1 MKFSAVS
8 LLGPPTPCLLSP
20 SKITP
25 KRSFLT
31 LIIFNLKSTG
41 TGAIPQGYVTGGL
54 LMQTSEIC
62 IRNLQK
68 KILNELNCIMENV
81 FLCSSAQFLACFRL
95 EGQRDGKLGGQGTEF
110 MQHIY
115 ILANTYKNVS
125 PGYYILR
132 TKASCTF

>member
-41 TGAIPQGYVTGGL
+41 TGAIPWGYVKRGVTYANKLNLHKKSAEENTERVELHTG
-54 LMQTSEIC
+54 
-62 IRNLQK
+62 K
-68 KILNELNCIMENV
+68 
-81 FLCSSAQFLACFRL
+81 CFSL
-95 EGQRDGKLGGQGTEF
+95 
-110 MQHIY
+110 
-115 ILANTYKNVS
+115 
-125 PGYYILR
+125 
-132 TKASCTF
+132 